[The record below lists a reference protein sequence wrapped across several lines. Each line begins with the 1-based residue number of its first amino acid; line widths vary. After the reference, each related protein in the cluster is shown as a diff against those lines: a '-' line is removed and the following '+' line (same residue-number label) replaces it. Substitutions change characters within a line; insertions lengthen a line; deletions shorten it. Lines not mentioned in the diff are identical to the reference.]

1 VTGET
6 GEREEREPSPVPAL
20 SQARHIYGR
29 TALLLSGGAGLGM
42 FHFGVVRELRRHG
55 LLPRILS
62 GASAGS
68 IVAAIVCSRT
78 PQQLDELLAGGAEGM
93 ARELD
98 LRFFDEKGLFAGDF
112 LAPFGGARAAPL
124 GLRFFDEGVHCTGPW
139 YRGRALYRPVVRAA
153 LECTRNDQRA
163 HRRATAG
170 LPRPRGHDLSQVA
183 GQGCLA
189 RASLQR
195 GTEASDPSHSR
206 AERKRATLLTVE
218 RSGSERP
225 LASTPS

>member
-1 VTGET
+1 M
-6 GEREEREPSPVPAL
+6 PAL

-78 PQQLDELLAGGAEGM
+78 PQQLDALLAGGAEGM

-98 LRFFDEKGLFAGDF
+98 LRFFDEKGLFAGDSC
-112 LAPFGGARAAPL
+112 AVRRRARCTAGPAL
-124 GLRFFDEGVHCTGPW
+124 LR
-139 YRGRALYRPVVRAA
+139 RGRALYRPVVQGT
-153 LECTRNDQRA
+153 CTVQ
-163 HRRATAG
+163 
-170 LPRPRGHDLSQVA
+170 
-183 GQGCLA
+183 A
-189 RASLQR
+189 RC
-195 GTEASDPSHSR
+195 TCC
-206 AERKRATLLTVE
+206 T
-218 RSGSERP
+218 
-225 LASTPS
+225 